1 MLGIPWTTFVLGYAP
16 MLLVA
21 TGAFYLGLRAVRALE
36 RRRDAV
42 VTDNL
47 LQQRIGALEDAQ
59 LRAAEE
65 LQHLRAQHEF
75 TAKLLEQRRAPID
88 AV

>member
-1 MLGIPWTTFVLGYAP
+1 MFGIPWTTFVLGWAP

-21 TGAFYLGLRAVRALE
+21 AGAFYLGLRAIRALE
-36 RRRDAV
+36 RGRAAGSNDE
-42 VTDNL
+42 L
-47 LQQRIGALEDAQ
+47 LQQRINALEEAQ

-65 LQHLRAQHEF
+65 IQHLRAQHEF
-75 TAKLLEQRRAPID
+75 TAKLLEQRRAPTD

>member
-1 MLGIPWTTFVLGYAP
+1 MFGMTWSGIVLAYLPVVLAGG
-16 MLLVA
+16 
-21 TGAFYLGLRAVRALE
+21 GAFYLGLRAVRALE
-36 RRRDAV
+36 RRKDSAAA
-42 VTDNL
+42 TAL
-47 LQQRIGALEDAQ
+47 LQSRIEALEEAQ

-75 TAKLLEQRRAPID
+75 TAKLLEQRRAPTD